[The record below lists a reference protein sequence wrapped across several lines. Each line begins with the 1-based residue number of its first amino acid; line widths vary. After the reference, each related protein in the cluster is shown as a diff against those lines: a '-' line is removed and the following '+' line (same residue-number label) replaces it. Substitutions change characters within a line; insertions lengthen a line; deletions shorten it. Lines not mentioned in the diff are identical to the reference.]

1 MSKTIEQGYAMK
13 LEISSIGS
21 IKPVAS
27 GEFKNNDGEKI
38 KYKASI
44 QFKTTNI
51 EEVEDEELG
60 LKEVETH
67 LEVKVPCEDTKHVK
81 QLNEF
86 LRQIKNSGQVFVID
100 TTLPR
105 QSDSNTYKVTSVLTA
120 LEFIAKHGDS
130 KDFSKPADS
139 KKEPAKK

>member
-1 MSKTIEQGYAMK
+1 MNKTIQEGYSVI
-13 LEISSIGS
+13 LEVANIGS

-27 GEFKNNDGEKI
+27 GTFKNDNGELI
-38 KYKASI
+38 KYNASV
-44 QFKTTNI
+44 QFRSTNI

-67 LEVKVPCEDTKHVK
+67 LEIKIPCEDTKHVK

-86 LRQIKNSGQVFVID
+86 LRALKNRGEVFTLK

-105 QSDSNTYKVTSVLTA
+105 QADSNTFKVVSTLNA
-120 LEFIAKHGDS
+120 LQFINEKS
-130 KDFSKPADS
+130 KAS
-139 KKEPAKK
+139 KK

>member
-1 MSKTIEQGYAMK
+1 MNNTIQKGFAVN
-13 LEISSIGS
+13 LEITNIGS

-27 GEFKNNDGEKI
+27 GTFKNNDGETI

-44 QFKTTNI
+44 QFRTTNI

-67 LEVKVPCEDTKHVK
+67 VEVKIPCEETSHVK

-86 LRQIKNSGQVFVID
+86 LRNYKNNGEVINLK

-105 QSDSNTYKVTSVLTA
+105 QSDTNIYKVTSTLNA
-120 LEFIAKHGDS
+120 IEFIALMTNVKADTKS
-130 KDFSKPADS
+130 KD
-139 KKEPAKK
+139 KK

>member
-1 MSKTIEQGYAMK
+1 MSKIVSEGFRFQ
-13 LEISSIGS
+13 LEVSSIGS

-27 GEFKNNDGEKI
+27 GTFKNDSGETI
-38 KYKASI
+38 KYKSSI
-44 QFKTTNI
+44 QFKVTNI

-67 LEVKVPCEDTKHVK
+67 MEVKIPCEEVKHVK

-86 LRQIKNSGQVFVID
+86 LRDLKDKGLVFKME

-105 QSDSNTYKVTSVLTA
+105 QSDSNVFKVVSTLNA
-120 LEFIAKHGDS
+120 LQFIHELS
-130 KDFSKPADS
+130 KDKT
-139 KKEPAKK
+139 KK